1 MMGSHRGT
9 INDSVEEKTFE
20 IKIEIAK
27 NGKVLW
33 KNLPDSL
40 NKKLNGFA
48 QEDQLERPLE
58 LLKGILDDIN
68 FKQNPWSQFPL
79 PENRPE
85 FLEKD
90 IYKTTNIEEDYIL

>member
-9 INDSVEEKTFE
+9 INDSIVEEKTFE

-48 QEDQLERPLE
+48 
-58 LLKGILDDIN
+58 
-68 FKQNPWSQFPL
+68 
-79 PENRPE
+79 
-85 FLEKD
+85 
-90 IYKTTNIEEDYIL
+90 